1 MGHTMTPA
9 STGTR
14 LKALRERRGMSQEQ
28 LAQTFGFKNH
38 QTIAQIEGGQRKL
51 SADELVTAVEAF
63 GVDLDY
69 FTNPFLIVGEAR
81 FSWRRRAELEAT
93 DLDAFEAKA
102 GEWIGAYRELCVT
115 TGCGLS
121 PIVHRLNLTRFDSY
135 EAAEAAGEGVATFL
149 ELGSIPSRHLAEA
162 MQEKLNMLVLLVEA
176 QSGISGAACLV
187 RDLGAVLVNRNEPVG
202 RRSFDLAHELF
213 HVLTWDA
220 MPPERLDDGVGS
232 GKIQKRIEQMAE
244 KFASALLMPRAV
256 LANHRPDGMV
266 DHDWLNRTAT
276 ELGVSS
282 VALKWR
288 LVGLGL
294 MDADTAH
301 TFDDRLLSHNG
312 APDGQRYVVPP
323 PLFGRRFMTVMAAGI
338 EKGQVSVRRVAK
350 LLGVN
355 IDGLGEMFDDHGIP
369 RPFDM

>member
-38 QTIAQIEGGQRKL
+38 QTVAQIEGGQRKL
-51 SADELVTAVEAF
+51 SAEELVTAVQAF

-93 DLDAFEAKA
+93 DLDAFESKA

-115 TGCGLS
+115 TGRGLS
-121 PIVHRLNLTRFDSY
+121 PVVHRLNLTRFDSY
-135 EAAEAAGEGVATFL
+135 EAAEAAGEGVAAFL
-149 ELGSIPSRHLAEA
+149 ELGSVPSRGLAEA
-162 MQEKLNMLVLLVEA
+162 MQEKLSTLVLMVDA

-187 RDLGAVLVNRNEPVG
+187 RDLGAVLVNRNESIG
-202 RRSFDLAHELF
+202 RRNFDLAHELF

-220 MPPERLDDGVGS
+220 MPPERIDDGVGS
-232 GKIQKRIEQMAE
+232 GKIQKRIETMAE
-244 KFASALLMPRAV
+244 KFASALLMPREV
-256 LANHRPDGMV
+256 LSRHHEASV
-266 DHDWLNRTAT
+266 DYGWLNRTAT
-276 ELGVSS
+276 ALGVTS

-288 LVGLGL
+288 LVSLGL
-294 MDADTAH
+294 MDVDTAR
-301 TFDDRLLSHNG
+301 TLDDRLLWNNG
-312 APDGQRYVVPP
+312 SPNGQDAEVP
-323 PLFGRRFMTVMAAGI
+323 PLFGRRFMTVMGAGI

-350 LLGVN
+350 LLAVS
-355 IDGLGEMFDDHGIP
+355 IDELGKLFDDHGIP

>member
-14 LKALRERRGMSQEQ
+14 LKALRERHGMSQEQ

-38 QTIAQIEGGQRKL
+38 QTVAQIEGGQRKL
-51 SADELVTAVEAF
+51 SAEELVVAVQSF

-81 FSWRRRAELEAT
+81 FSWRRDAGLGGG
-93 DLDAFEAKA
+93 DLDVFEGKA

-135 EAAEAAGEGVATFL
+135 EAAEAAGEGVAAFL
-149 ELGSIPSRHLAEA
+149 KLGAVPSRRLAEA
-162 MQEKLNMLVLLVEA
+162 MQTDLNMLVLMVDA

-202 RRSFDLAHELF
+202 RRNFDLAHELF

-220 MPPERLDDGVGS
+220 MPPERLDDGIGS
-232 GKIQKRIEQMAE
+232 GKIQKRIETMAE
-244 KFASALLMPRAV
+244 KFASALLMPREV
-256 LANHRPDGMV
+256 LASHPPAKIDYG
-266 DHDWLNRTAT
+266 WLNQTAT
-276 ELGVSS
+276 ALGVTSR
-282 VALKWR
+282 ALKWR
-288 LVGLGL
+288 LVSIGL
-294 MDADTAH
+294 MDADTAR

-312 APDGQRYVVPP
+312 APEGHRDEVP

-350 LLGVN
+350 LLVVS
-355 IDGLGEMFDDHGIP
+355 IDELGELFDDHGIP

>member
-1 MGHTMTPA
+1 MGQTMTPA

-14 LKALRERRGMSQEQ
+14 LKALRERRGLSQEQ

-38 QTIAQIEGGQRKL
+38 QTVAQIEGGQRKL
-51 SADELVTAVEAF
+51 SAEELVLAVGAF

-81 FSWRRRAELEAT
+81 FSWRRRTELEAT
-93 DLDAFEAKA
+93 ELDAFETTA
-102 GEWIGAYRELCVT
+102 GEWIGAYRELSVA
-115 TGCGLS
+115 TGNALS

-135 EAAEAAGEGVATFL
+135 EAAETAGEGVAGFL
-149 ELGSIPSRHLAEA
+149 KLGAVPSQRLAEA
-162 MQEKLNMLVLLVEA
+162 MQQQLSTLVLMVDA
-176 QSGISGAACLV
+176 QPGISGAACLV

-202 RRSFDLAHELF
+202 RRNFDLAHELF

-244 KFASALLMPRAV
+244 KFASALLIPRDV
-256 LANHRPDGMV
+256 LARHPATEIDYA
-266 DHDWLNRTAT
+266 WLNRTAT
-276 ELGVSS
+276 ALGVTSR
-282 VALKWR
+282 ALKWR
-288 LVGLGL
+288 LVSIGV
-294 MDADTAH
+294 MDADTAR

-312 APDGQRYVVPP
+312 QPDARQGALP
-323 PLFGRRFMTVMAAGI
+323 PLFGRPFMTVMADGI
-338 EKGQVSVRRVAK
+338 EKGHVSVRRIAK
-350 LLGVN
+350 MLGVS
-355 IDGLGEMFDDHGIP
+355 IDGLGELFDAHGIA

>member
-1 MGHTMTPA
+1 MGQIMTPA

-28 LAQTFGFKNH
+28 LAQTFGFRNH

-51 SADELVTAVEAF
+51 SAEELVTAVQAF
-63 GVDLDY
+63 EVDLDY

-93 DLDAFEAKA
+93 DLDAFEGKA

-135 EAAEAAGEGVATFL
+135 EAAEAAGEGVAAFL
-149 ELGSIPSRHLAEA
+149 KLGAVPSRRLAEA
-162 MQEKLNMLVLLVEA
+162 MQEELKMLVLMVDA

-202 RRSFDLAHELF
+202 RRNFDLAHELF

-232 GKIQKRIEQMAE
+232 GKIQKRIETMAE
-244 KFASALLMPRAV
+244 KFASALLMPREV
-256 LANHRPDGMV
+256 LANHQPAEI

-276 ELGVSS
+276 ALGVSS

-288 LVGLGL
+288 LVSLGL
-294 MDADTAH
+294 TDADTAR
-301 TFDDRLLSHNG
+301 TFDDRFLSRNG
-312 APDGQRYVVPP
+312 APDGHRDEVP

-350 LLGVN
+350 LLAVS
-355 IDGLGEMFDDHGIP
+355 IDELGELFDEHGIP

>member
-14 LKALRERRGMSQEQ
+14 LKALRERRGMSQDQ

-38 QTIAQIEGGQRKL
+38 QTVAQIEGGQRKL
-51 SADELVTAVEAF
+51 SAEELVTAVQAF

-81 FSWRRRAELEAT
+81 FSWRRRAELEAP
-93 DLDAFEAKA
+93 DLDAFESKA
-102 GEWIGAYRELCVT
+102 GEWIGAYRELCVS

-135 EAAEAAGEGVATFL
+135 EAAEAAGEGVSAFL
-149 ELGSIPSRHLAEA
+149 KLGAVPSRRLAEA
-162 MQEKLNMLVLLVEA
+162 MQTELNMLVLMVEA
-176 QSGISGAACLV
+176 QFGISGAACLV
-187 RDLGAVLVNRNEPVG
+187 RDLGAVLVNRKEPVG
-202 RRSFDLAHELF
+202 RRNFDLAHELF

-220 MPPERLDDGVGS
+220 MPPERIDDGVGS
-232 GKIQKRIEQMAE
+232 GKIQKRIETMAE
-244 KFASALLMPRAV
+244 KFASALLMPREV
-256 LANHRPDGMV
+256 LAKHQPARIDY
-266 DHDWLNRTAT
+266 DWLNRTAT
-276 ELGVSS
+276 ALGVSS

-288 LVGLGL
+288 LVSLAL
-294 MDADTAH
+294 MDAETARA
-301 TFDDRLLSHNG
+301 FDDQLLKHNG
-312 APDGQRYVVPP
+312 APDGHRDEVP

-350 LLGVN
+350 LLSVST
-355 IDGLGEMFDDHGIP
+355 DELGELFDDHGIA